1 MGRARS
7 QFLKVILGACAALLL
22 ADPPAASAKADA
34 VTHKRLPDWSG
45 VWQSNTGIL
54 FNNSNKGEDPETPAP
69 PYTPAYMKQF
79 QAIIDGLAQGVA
91 VDDKGAAC
99 IPPGM
104 PRIMFQ
110 NYPFEFIVT
119 PKEVW
124 TVHEYESQVRRIYT
138 DGRKH
143 PADLDPTYNGHSIG
157 RWEGDTLVVDTV
169 GLRGDLRIDR
179 QAPHSD
185 QLHVIERIRRV
196 DASTLEDRI
205 TLIDPKALT
214 RPWKTIRTYKL
225 HPDWAMSEFV
235 CEENNRP
242 IFDRARPL
250 ATGAP

>member
-1 MGRARS
+1 
-7 QFLKVILGACAALLL
+7 LKAIFGCCAALLL
-22 ADPPAASAKADA
+22 AGPLAALAKTPAP
-34 VTHKRLPDWSG
+34 TQRRLPDWSG
-45 VWQSNTGIL
+45 VWQSDTGIL

-69 PYTPAYMKQF
+69 PYTPEYMRQF
-79 QAIIDGLAQGVA
+79 QAVIDGLKQGVA

-110 NYPFEFIVT
+110 NYPFELIVT

-124 TVHEYESQVRRIYT
+124 TLHEYESQVRRIYT

-143 PADLDPTYNGHSIG
+143 PADPDPSYNGHSIG
-157 RWEGDTLVVDTV
+157 HWEGDTLVVDTV

-179 QAPHSD
+179 QTPHSD
-185 QLHVIERIRRV
+185 QLRVTERIRRV
-196 DASTLEDRI
+196 DRETLEDRI

-214 RPWKTIRTYKL
+214 RPWRTTRTYKR
-225 HPDWAMSEFV
+225 HPDWVMSEFV

-242 IFDRARPL
+242 IFDNTPPSAAGGP
-250 ATGAP
+250 